1 MTGRRG
7 TGRRELLAGLGAG
20 GLGAGGLGAATLG
33 VPLRPALAQEAYPTR
48 AITMLVGFAPGGGT
62 DIVAR
67 MLSPRLQEEL
77 GQPIT
82 VENRPGASGTIAAA
96 TAARSRPDGYTLVTG
111 TVSTQCTV
119 APLMRPP
126 PYDQLRDFTPILLV
140 GTLPLVMV
148 VRADSPA
155 RDVAGLRKLAEGRPG
170 GLNYGTS
177 GVGSQQHLASELIA
191 RQAGMRM
198 THIPYRGTG
207 QSVTALISGDVD
219 VNIDTLAAYLP
230 HIREGR
236 LRPLAT
242 TLPERAAALPEVPT
256 VREQGFPDYDMSVW
270 YMVLGPAGLPA
281 AVTRRWEAALGRA
294 IADPGINRRL
304 VESGYIPGGGT
315 AAEAAALVR
324 RDAERLGRLVE
335 QVGVQLE

>member
-1 MTGRRG
+1 MVHRRI
-7 TGRRELLAGLGAG
+7 LIG
-20 GLGAGGLGAATLG
+20 GLAALPLAAT
-33 VPLRPALAQEAYPTR
+33 AQESYPAR
-48 AITMLVGFAPGGGT
+48 PITMLIGFAPGGGT

-82 VENRPGASGTIAAA
+82 VENRPGASGTLAAA
-96 TAARSRPDGYTLVTG
+96 AAARSRPDGYTLVTG

-126 PYDQLRDFTPILLV
+126 PYDQLRDFTPIMLV
-140 GTLPLVMV
+140 GTLPLVVV

-155 RDVAGLRKLAEGRPG
+155 QDIAGLSALARAKPD

-177 GVGSQQHLASELIA
+177 GVASQQHLASELLA
-191 RQAGMRM
+191 QKAGLRM

-207 QSVTALISGDVD
+207 QSVTALMAGDVD
-219 VNIDTLAAYLP
+219 VNIDTLATYLP
-230 HIREGR
+230 HIRAGR
-236 LRPLAT
+236 MRALAT
-242 TLPERAAALPEVPT
+242 TLPERATALPEVRT
-256 VREQGFPDYDMSVW
+256 VQEQGFAGYDMSVW

-281 AVTRRWEAALGRA
+281 EVVRRWEAALGRT
-294 IADPGINRRL
+294 IADPSINRKL

-324 RDAERLGRLVE
+324 RDAERLGVLVQAAGVRLE
-335 QVGVQLE
+335 